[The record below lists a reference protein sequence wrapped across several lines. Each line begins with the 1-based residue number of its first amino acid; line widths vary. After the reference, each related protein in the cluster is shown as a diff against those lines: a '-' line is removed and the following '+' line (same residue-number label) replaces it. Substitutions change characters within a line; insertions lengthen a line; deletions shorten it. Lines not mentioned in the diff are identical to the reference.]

1 MDYCTAVTRSDIH
14 AVWNEWMSIAP
25 RALKY
30 GAVTAG
36 CSRGEL
42 RQDLIAEVTFIHN
55 LIKTTNTQEHRRNAG
70 KIQPT
75 IHCRERTKKQL
86 KMGAIYR

>member
-1 MDYCTAVTRSDIH
+1 
-14 AVWNEWMSIAP
+14 MSIVP

-36 CSRGEL
+36 CRKGEL

-55 LIKTTNTQEHRRNAG
+55 LIKTTKQQQEKYN
-70 KIQPT
+70 
-75 IHCRERTKKQL
+75 HCIERTKKQL